1 MILPPHGALAL
12 WCLSVATA
20 TAGLYAPGVSPATVP
35 WPGGVVPYV
44 FDPGIPAAKQAIYLD
59 GLREWEL
66 AANVHFVPRAA
77 QAQYV
82 LFKFDPAG
90 PNRASGSNP
99 VTVEINHLNRSQIC
113 HEMGHAFGLEHEH
126 QRADRDGFVAVLSV
140 NITAGNAGLFA
151 IVPGATAYGAYDFE
165 SVMHYGRDTLS
176 IQPGVLDTLQAKP
189 GYEKYQRRMGNYV
202 LSPGD
207 RAAMANLYGPPAVA
221 PSAVV
226 TTTADGGP
234 GSLRAAMYYVA
245 DHPGTPVTFNIPGG
259 GAGGSV
265 TIRPHAWLPPLAQD
279 GIHIDGGTQPGSNPL
294 PRVKIEGTEV
304 VAEEG
309 QIPAIFFLEG
319 QCEVKSLAIANYP
332 WCGMAMQYADA
343 TGNTVRSCSSTGNA
357 FQGILIS
364 DGASGNLVR
373 DSVLS
378 GNQQYGLWISGA
390 GSTANT
396 VLRCLIGT
404 NAAGTAAQGNLTGGL
419 ILTGAAH
426 DNTVEDNLISGNT
439 SGGLWLTGDGVD
451 RNQVRG
457 NLIGTN
463 ATSTAAIPNTF
474 AGAYVL
480 DGAADNLIEGNVFS
494 GNAQEGLRLAGA
506 GTSGNLVRGNLA
518 GTTADG
524 SGALANG
531 FSGINL
537 YQGATGNLIE
547 NNVMSGNG
555 TVGLAIADAGTS
567 GNRAYG
573 NFIGTNAEGTG
584 ALPNG
589 FAGVYLTGGSSGN
602 FLGDGAGTGNLIS
615 GNANVG
621 ILVAGA
627 GPGGD
632 AIRNNRIGPDA
643 NGAASFTNQSDGVRI
658 DPGTNG
664 TTVGGSGAGAAN
676 EIRGNTGR
684 GIVLF
689 EAGAA
694 GNSFRRNLI
703 AGNGG
708 DGIALYNGA
717 NHGITPPVLGTAAL
731 GLTTQVTGSF
741 SGTAATDYRIEYFSS
756 ATAGTQG
763 QIFLGEKLVTTN
775 GSGAGNADV
784 TLTARIPA
792 GRFITATVTAVAAG
806 DTSAFSNAVA
816 VTSSDSDGD
825 GMPNAYED
833 SVPGLNKTNPADA
846 TTDLD
851 GDGMSNRD
859 EFLAGTDP
867 RNPASR
873 LWATGQSTPQGFSL
887 SFPTTPGTIYRVDE
901 TDALPGT
908 WLPAA
913 LHLLGDGNVMTLVLP
928 AGAGPVHFFRVVT
941 GE

>member
-1 MILPPHGALAL
+1 M
-12 WCLSVATA
+12 
-20 TAGLYAPGVSPATVP
+20 
-35 WPGGVVPYV
+35 PYV
-44 FDPGIPAAKQAIYLD
+44 FDPAIPAAKQAIYLD

-66 AANVHFVPRAA
+66 AANVHFVPRGA

-126 QRADRDGFVAVLSV
+126 QRADRDGFVTVLSQ

-151 IVPGATAYGAYDFE
+151 IVPGATAYGPYDFE

-189 GYEKYQRRMGNYV
+189 GFEKYQRRMGNYV

-221 PSAVV
+221 QSPVV

-234 GSLRAAMYYVA
+234 GSLRAAMYYAA
-245 DHPGTPVTFNIPGG
+245 DHPATPVTFNIAGG

-265 TIRPHAWLPPLAQD
+265 TIRPRAWLPPLAQD

-304 VAEEG
+304 AAEEG
-309 QIPAIFFLEG
+309 QIPALFFLEG
-319 QCEVKSLAIANYP
+319 QCEVKSLAIAGYP

-343 TGNTVRSCSSTGNA
+343 TGNTVRGCSSTGNV

-373 DSVLS
+373 NCVLS
-378 GNQQYGLWISGA
+378 GNQQYGLWISGT

-396 VLRCLIGT
+396 VLLCLIGT
-404 NAAGTAAQGNLTGGL
+404 NADGMAAQGNLTGGL

-451 RNQVRG
+451 HNQIRG

-474 AGAYVL
+474 AGAYVT
-480 DGAADNLIEGNVFS
+480 DGAADNVLEGNVFS

-506 GTSGNLVRGNLA
+506 GTSGNVVRQNVA
-518 GTTADG
+518 GATADG
-524 SGALANG
+524 SAVLANG
-531 FSGINL
+531 FSGISV
-537 YQGATGNLIE
+537 YQGATANLIE
-547 NNVMSGNG
+547 DNVISGNG
-555 TVGLAIADAGTS
+555 TVGLVIADPGTS
-567 GNRAYG
+567 GNLSYR
-573 NFIGTNAEGTG
+573 NFIGTNADGTG
-584 ALPNG
+584 ALANG
-589 FAGVYLTGGSSGN
+589 FAGVYLTGGGSGN
-602 FLGDGAGTGNLIS
+602 FLGDGVGTGNLIS

-621 ILVAGA
+621 ILVASA
-627 GPGGD
+627 GPGGNV
-632 AIRNNRIGPDA
+632 IRNNRIGPDA
-643 NGAASFTNQSDGVRI
+643 NGAASFSNQFDGVRI
-658 DPGTNG
+658 DPGANG
-664 TTVGGSGAGAAN
+664 TTVGGTGAGAAN
-676 EIRGNTGR
+676 EIRGNAGR

-717 NHGITPPVLGTAAL
+717 NHGISAPVLTTAAL
-731 GLTTQVTGSF
+731 GLTTQVSGSF
-741 SGTAATDYRIEYFSS
+741 SGTAATQYRIEYFSS

-763 QIFLGEKLVTTN
+763 QVFLGEKTVTTN
-775 GSGAGNADV
+775 GSGAGSADV
-784 TLTARIPA
+784 TLAARVPA
-792 GRFITATVTAVAAG
+792 GRFITATLTAVAAG

-816 VTSSDSDGD
+816 VTGQDSDGD

-833 SVPGLNKTNPADA
+833 SVPGLSKTNAADA

-851 GDGMSNRD
+851 GDGMNNRD

-873 LWATGQSTPQGFSL
+873 LWAAGLWSPQGFTI
-887 SFPTTPGTIYRVDE
+887 SFPTVAGTSYRVDE
-901 TDALPGT
+901 TDALPGS
-908 WLPAA
+908 WQPVV
-913 LHLLGDGNVMTLVLP
+913 LHLLGDGGVMNVALP
-928 AGAGPVHFFRVVT
+928 TKEGAVRFFRVVT